1 MFATLDRYL
10 LKEVVYTF
18 VSVTGVLLF
27 ILLSNQFA
35 QVLGEAAA
43 GRLPR
48 GAVLQLL
55 GLTSLE
61 YLTILVPVSLFLSV
75 MLAFGRLYKDSE
87 MAAIMA
93 CGIGPARL
101 YRPLMLI
108 AILAA
113 VLLAWLSL
121 DLAPWSA
128 ETAHVL
134 RKSAQRDAEL
144 SSLEAGRF
152 RSAAGGDTVFYAE
165 SVNSEAMMANVF
177 IQRQE
182 GEQVQVAVADRG
194 QLEKD
199 SEPPFFV
206 LYDGTRFEGTPG
218 LADFRIIEFREHG
231 IPIILPAPDLTA
243 YDSEM
248 LPTAALIGSAAL
260 RDKAELQWRLSVPL
274 SALLLALLALPL
286 SRTNPRQGRYGK
298 LTIAILFYIVYS
310 NMLGAARVWS
320 ERGLVPM
327 EIGLWWVHLLVLLV
341 AAVLLL
347 QQNRWRFRT
356 VPVKSRPAVRKP
368 A

>member
-10 LKEVVYTF
+10 LREVFYTF
-18 VSVTGVLLF
+18 LSVTGVLLF

-35 QVLGEAAA
+35 RVLGEAAA

-48 GAVLQLL
+48 DAVLQLL

-87 MAAIMA
+87 MSAITA
-93 CGIGPARL
+93 CGVGPGRL

-108 AILAA
+108 AVLAA
-113 VLLAWLSL
+113 ALLAWLSL

-134 RKSAQRDAEL
+134 RKTAQRDAEL

-165 SVNSEAMMANVF
+165 SVNSAAMMANVF

-194 QLEKD
+194 KLEKER
-199 SEPPFFV
+199 EPPFFV
-206 LYDGTRFEGTPG
+206 LYDGTRFEGVPG
-218 LADFRIIEFREHG
+218 STAFRIIEFREHG
-231 IPIILPAPDLTA
+231 IPILLPEPDLTPDDA
-243 YDSEM
+243 EM
-248 LPTAALIGSAAL
+248 LPTARLLGSSDL
-260 RDKAELQWRLSVPL
+260 RDRAEFQWRLSVPL
-274 SALLLALLALPL
+274 SALLFAMLALPL
-286 SRTNPRQGRYGK
+286 SKTSPRQGRYGK
-298 LTIAILFYIVYS
+298 LTIAILAYIVYS
-310 NMLGAARVWS
+310 NLLGAARVWS

-327 EIGLWWVHLLVLLV
+327 EIGLWWVHGLVFLV
-341 AAVLLL
+341 AVFLLL
-347 QQNRWRFRT
+347 QQNRWRIGT
-356 VPVKSRPAVRKP
+356 VAPRLRREREARR
-368 A
+368 